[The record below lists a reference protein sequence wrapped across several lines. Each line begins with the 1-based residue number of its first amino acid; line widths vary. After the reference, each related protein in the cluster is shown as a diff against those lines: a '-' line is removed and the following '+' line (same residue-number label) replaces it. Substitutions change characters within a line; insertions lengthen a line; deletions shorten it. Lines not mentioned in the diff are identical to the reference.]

1 MERRVGSSAEQ
12 APQADSPGSKAAVGW
27 EAVQPDAPPLHVI
40 TLVSSTAPV
49 PLRAPTAPEL
59 AGLAVFRS
67 RHVEDGRERFR
78 LHIGYFPSAE
88 AATKLL
94 PIVRRTYP
102 AALVAIAPQSNLGSL
117 DDTATVRF
125 SILQPVDPA
134 PVATPPRAE
143 SPAAATPAAEY
154 ADPRAKRAAPV
165 LTPAMSVAPQ
175 VRALPVKAPPVI
187 EPLAKTKETQRYA
200 VQLVWSRDP
209 IDVAK
214 IHWFAIF
221 AGYLLYAVEMEPGIR
236 RGFGVRLGFYADA
249 LSARLVAQYLRA
261 DFKGVSVV
269 PVSEREV
276 AMASTATLGLGSAR
290 SPKGLLV
297 AVGARW
303 PVAPLPVDT
312 PGLSRAFSPVAA

>member
-1 MERRVGSSAEQ
+1 MERRLGSSAEQ
-12 APQADSPGSKAAVGW
+12 APQAVSPGSKAAVGW
-27 EAVQPDAPPLHVI
+27 EAQPDAPPLHVI
-40 TLVSSTAPV
+40 TLLSSTAPV
-49 PLRAPTAPEL
+49 AMRAPTAPEL

-67 RHVEDGRERFR
+67 RRVEDGRERFR

-94 PIVRRTYP
+94 PIVRRTHP

-117 DDTATVRF
+117 DDTAMVRF

-134 PVATPPRAE
+134 PAVTPLRTG
-143 SPAAATPAAEY
+143 SPAAAAPAAGY
-154 ADPRAKRAAPV
+154 AQPRPRPAPPV

-175 VRALPVKAPPVI
+175 ARARPVNASPATEPV
-187 EPLAKTKETQRYA
+187 PKSKETQRYA

-209 IDVAK
+209 IDVTK
-214 IHWFAIF
+214 IQWLAIF

-249 LSARLVAQYLRA
+249 LSARLVAQYLRSE
-261 DFKGVSVV
+261 FKGVSVV

-276 AMASTATLGLGSAR
+276 SMASTATLGLGSAR
-290 SPKGLLV
+290 SPRGSV
-297 AVGARW
+297 SVGARW
-303 PVAPLPVDT
+303 PVSPLPVDT